1 MLMFC
6 VKLLFSSSDRKQED
20 LQARINQEID
30 QFFAEREVS
39 HLERELLN
47 SFAERSV
54 KRVYRLGANEKHL
67 EDKIFS
73 EFTTGMKSLYELATL
88 IESSLTDWYQAA
100 VTQLETDIA
109 IHKTAMFTHL
119 KHVNDILNSDTTNHQ
134 YQTKTIVVLYKY
146 FTEYTA
152 ERIASELSCDQFI
165 NAITFRI
172 VSAFS
177 EDVN

>member
-1 MLMFC
+1 M
-6 VKLLFSSSDRKQED
+6 
-20 LQARINQEID
+20 QARINQEID

-54 KRVYRLGANEKHL
+54 KRVYRLRPSEKHL
-67 EDKIFS
+67 EDKVFS
-73 EFTTGMKSLYELATL
+73 EFTAGMKSLYELATL
-88 IESSLTDWYQAA
+88 IETSLSDWYQAA
-100 VTQLETDIA
+100 LTNIETDIA

-119 KHVNDILNSDTTNHQ
+119 KHVNDILNSDTINHQ

>member
-73 EFTTGMKSLYELATL
+73 EFTEA
-88 IESSLTDWYQAA
+88 
-100 VTQLETDIA
+100 
-109 IHKTAMFTHL
+109 
-119 KHVNDILNSDTTNHQ
+119 
-134 YQTKTIVVLYKY
+134 
-146 FTEYTA
+146 
-152 ERIASELSCDQFI
+152 
-165 NAITFRI
+165 
-172 VSAFS
+172 
-177 EDVN
+177 

>member
-1 MLMFC
+1 MNF
-6 VKLLFSSSDRKQED
+6 LFSSTDIKRED
-20 LQARINQEID
+20 LQTRINKEID
-30 QFFAEREVS
+30 QFFAEREVG

-54 KRVYRLGANEKHL
+54 KRVYRLGGDEKHL
-67 EDKIFS
+67 EEKIFLD
-73 EFTTGMKSLYELATL
+73 FTTGMKALNELAAL
-88 IESSLTDWYQAA
+88 MERSLRDWYQAA
-100 VTQLETDIA
+100 VRQLETDIA

-119 KHVNDILNSDTTNHQ
+119 KQVNDILNNDTVNHH

-146 FTEYTA
+146 FTDYSS

>member
-1 MLMFC
+1 M
-6 VKLLFSSSDRKQED
+6 
-20 LQARINQEID
+20 QARINQEID

-54 KRVYRLGANEKHL
+54 KRVYRLRPSEKHL
-67 EDKIFS
+67 EDKVFS
-73 EFTTGMKSLYELATL
+73 EFTAGMKSLYELATL
-88 IESSLTDWYQAA
+88 IETSLAEWYQAA
-100 VTQLETDIA
+100 LTNIETDIA

-119 KHVNDILNSDTTNHQ
+119 KHVNDILNSDTINHQ

-152 ERIASELSCDQFI
+152 ERIASELSCDQFV